1 MVGYLKPTT
10 DPDPLSKYFK
20 WVFCSLR
27 GKIGHIK
34 EYEDV
39 HTADFAPY
47 KSKHNGEL
55 TLYGVDAVV
64 NLKQHTRA
72 WKHTGGASLSGY
84 HRVIVADLEA
94 QTLT

>member
-1 MVGYLKPTT
+1 MKPTT
-10 DPDPLSKYFK
+10 DPDPLSKDCK
-20 WVFCSLR
+20 WVFCSLT

-39 HTADFAPY
+39 HTAGFAPY

-64 NLKQHTRA
+64 NLKQPESTQDVPQGDC
-72 WKHTGGASLSGY
+72 GGPRSSNLN
-84 HRVIVADLEA
+84 LKK
-94 QTLT
+94 

>member
-10 DPDPLSKYFK
+10 DPDPLSKDSK

-39 HTADFAPY
+39 HTAGFAPY

-55 TLYGVDAVV
+55 TLYGVDAMVRS
-64 NLKQHTRA
+64 TSS
-72 WKHTGGASLSGY
+72 SLPGPEST
-84 HRVIVADLEA
+84 LEA
-94 QTLT
+94 PISQDATG